1 MFDAAWRPVANRVSV
16 GYTLRHNGEQKDV
29 VAGTS
34 PVGDVLPSFTV
45 HDLRAEAAL
54 LARGRNRTS
63 LVLRVNN
70 LTNELYAEFAN
81 ASFFRPEPR
90 RNVSTAI
97 VVGF

>member
-1 MFDAAWRPVANRVSV
+1 MCCRPSRCTIFARKRRCS
-16 GYTLRHNGEQKDV
+16 T
-29 VAGTS
+29 AGAT
-34 PVGDVLPSFTV
+34 D
-45 HDLRAEAAL
+45 
-54 LARGRNRTS
+54 TS
-63 LVLRVNN
+63 LVVRVNN